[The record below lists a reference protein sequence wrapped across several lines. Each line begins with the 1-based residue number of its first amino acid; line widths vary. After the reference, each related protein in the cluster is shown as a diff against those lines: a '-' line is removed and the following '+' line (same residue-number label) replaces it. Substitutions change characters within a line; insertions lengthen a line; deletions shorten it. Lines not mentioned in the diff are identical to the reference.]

1 MVNYRFK
8 SQLLEVVD
16 NQIKMDDPK
25 CTKETL
31 HKLVDLGFEEQVS
44 KEMIATVLTEEMFY
58 VLKYQE
64 TFNEKRYCKK
74 LALLPEHLDGI
85 EERESDPV
93 SMPVKSGPSIGRN
106 DPCPCGSGSKYKKC
120 CGK

>member
-1 MVNYRFK
+1 MIKEWGIAEMVNYRFK
-8 SQLLEVVD
+8 SHLLEVVD

-25 CTKETL
+25 CTKKTL

-64 TFNEKRYCKK
+64 TFNEKRYCNK
-74 LALLPEHLDGI
+74 LALLPEYLDGI

-93 SMPVKSGPSIGRN
+93 SVPVKN
-106 DPCPCGSGSKYKKC
+106 WALHWEE
-120 CGK
+120 